1 MLFCNDNVKF
11 IKMYCITLKDQ
22 IELTVTSSSM
32 TFLWDYQS
40 ILLYFAANN
49 ASVTFPFFCC
59 SATGNFQWSVVH
71 VQNPNRDCNLFT
83 SV

>member
-1 MLFCNDNVKF
+1 MVFCNDNVKF

-40 ILLYFAANN
+40 ILLYFAANK
-49 ASVTFPFFCC
+49 AFVTFP
-59 SATGNFQWSVVH
+59 SLAA
-71 VQNPNRDCNLFT
+71 VQQETFSDL
-83 SV
+83 